1 MHRSG
6 VERRGR
12 AGDLFKS
19 FREMRLVG
27 KSHIQ
32 RHLRD
37 GRSEPQELS
46 GLGNSDL
53 GQIGMRRQ
61 SKVFREESDKMIETD
76 AGGLRCILEADVVTS
91 AGL

>member
-12 AGDLFKS
+12 ASELFKS

-32 RHLRD
+32 RHLRH
-37 GRSEPQELS
+37 RLAEPQELS
-46 GLGNSDL
+46 GLGDSDL
-53 GQIGMRRQ
+53 CQIGVRRQ
-61 SKVFREESDKMIETD
+61 SKVFRE
-76 AGGLRCILEADVVTS
+76 
-91 AGL
+91 